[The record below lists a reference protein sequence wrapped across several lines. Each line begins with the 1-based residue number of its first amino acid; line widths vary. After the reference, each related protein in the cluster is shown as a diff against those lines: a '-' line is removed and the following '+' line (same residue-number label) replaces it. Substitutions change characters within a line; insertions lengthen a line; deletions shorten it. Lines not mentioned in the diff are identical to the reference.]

1 MYKLSKI
8 RGGYILY
15 GEENIRHTELD
26 EKDTYLWV
34 SSTGRVVYHDS
45 KLRAARR
52 KVYWVYN
59 VKHPQQTVMRYIY
72 YVNKKRKK

>member
-45 KLRAARR
+45 KHRAYRR

-59 VKHPQQTVMRYIY
+59 VKHPQHTVMRYIY
-72 YVNKKRKK
+72 YVNKKRK